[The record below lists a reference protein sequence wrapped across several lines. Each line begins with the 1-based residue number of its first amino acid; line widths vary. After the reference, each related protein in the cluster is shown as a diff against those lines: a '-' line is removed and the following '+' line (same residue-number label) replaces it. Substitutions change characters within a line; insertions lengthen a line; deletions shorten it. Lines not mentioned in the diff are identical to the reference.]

1 MRSLN
6 RYLIR
11 TACLFLL
18 AAAFA
23 QAAWAQA
30 ADVDARPSFPQV
42 MTVDR
47 VILIENIVVLD
58 GERYRLPPME
68 DGASG
73 AERRDGTRTNR
84 LSLEQLASGMRVQVV
99 TDGSMP
105 SDTHVPVILQMERA
119 P

>member
-6 RYLIR
+6 RNLIR

-18 AAAFA
+18 AAVFA

-47 VILIENIVVLD
+47 VILTENIVVLD
-58 GERYRLPPME
+58 GERYRLPASDE
-68 DGASG
+68 DSSG
-73 AERRDGTRTNR
+73 NERRTASAVPFIGE
-84 LSLEQLASGMRVQVV
+84 LSPGMRVQVV

-105 SDTHVPVILQMERA
+105 SDTHVPIILQMERA